1 MQDESLRVAS
11 FWVDLLRNINI
22 FLNRI
27 ILTCNQDNTKTLFTD
42 KPYKYSEYI
51 VHLKFDVNKKLVN
64 IKENF
69 FAFACNAKSFAI
81 AINFFFFFFSTVN
94 LDGRTKVVSL
104 EFLTFV
110 KLDECGLIRAHW
122 KALGKKYLSQ
132 SKISCLKT

>member
-64 IKENF
+64 IKEKF

-81 AINFFFFFFSTVN
+81 AINFIFFFFYRKS
-94 LDGRTKVVSL
+94 GRT
-104 EFLTFV
+104 
-110 KLDECGLIRAHW
+110 DE
-122 KALGKKYLSQ
+122 
-132 SKISCLKT
+132 SCFSRIFDIC